1 MSTINNFIIGWLL
14 VSLCLL
20 IGISNSFAQNCP
32 HQLKGVLLDQQTSSP
47 LPFATVYISEVEQGN
62 VTDSLGQFNIPQVCS
77 GSYLL
82 SISYIGY
89 KGLDTLVTIPM
100 NAPIS
105 LTLRPLNE
113 QLDDFTIEDQR
124 HQRIAQAVQSISGI
138 ELQTKA
144 GGDLAAT
151 LREMPGVQAL
161 KTSATAAKPV
171 IHGLHGNRIL
181 ILTNG
186 VRLEAQQWRLDYAP
200 EIDPFIAQNITLVQ
214 GANSVRYGSDAIGGV
229 VLLNPPP
236 LRKNTGI
243 GGEINLIGFS
253 NNRQGTASG
262 MLDGQFKKTPD
273 LSWRIQGTLARGGNA
288 KAPDYYLDNTGIKEY
303 NFSGEIGYQK
313 ERYGISTFYSQYNS
327 EFGIYRGSHNHNLRD
342 IIDIFEGEVPPDT
355 TGFSYEILR
364 PRQSAEH
371 ELFKVGAYFKPTE
384 KGTLRATYARQF
396 NRREEFD
403 ITHGQAIL
411 DENLA
416 PQLGLKLT
424 THSVDLSW
432 DQTINSQWEST
443 IGLSTA
449 RKRNNFSGVSFIP
462 RYTSLLGGIYTIQ
475 TYTLGALQLEGGL
488 RYDFENR
495 EVELE
500 AETPTFNYSNISYN
514 LGANYRISNFWHLN
528 ANIGRA
534 WRATTVAELFSDG
547 VNHGE
552 AAVEL
557 GNPNL
562 DSERVFSGIVGLKYN
577 NFKGLRSN
585 LTVYYKQ
592 FQNYIFLAPAS
603 YPTLTIRG
611 IFPTYNYE
619 QAKARFTGADFDTEI
634 PIRGGLS
641 AFFRGSVLRAYN
653 QTADDDLILIPPN
666 NFSYGVKYQLNNDG
680 PLDQSFIR
688 VSMQHFNRQNHFPD
702 STEIILP
709 PDAYQLLQV
718 DAVAR
723 IQLKKQPIYLG
734 FSIYNAL
741 NRTYRSYLN
750 RMRYFADE
758 PGRNVVIRL
767 KVPFGRDAF

>member
-1 MSTINNFIIGWLL
+1 MNSTYNFINRWLL
-14 VSLCLL
+14 GLFLL
-20 IGISNSFAQNCP
+20 VGMSHSFAQNCP
-32 HQLKGVLLDQQTSSP
+32 HQLNGVLQDQQTGKSLSY
-47 LPFATVYISEVEQGN
+47 ATVYLPEVEQGG
-62 VTDSLGQFNIPQVCS
+62 VSDSLGAFTIP
-77 GSYLL
+77 LL
-82 SISYIGY
+82 CQGTYTLTISYIGY
-89 KGLDTLVTIPM
+89 KSLDTLISVPTDGT
-100 NAPIS
+100 IS
-105 LTLRPLNE
+105 LSLRPLNE
-113 QLDDFTIEDQR
+113 QLDDFTIEEQR
-124 HQRIAQAVQSISGI
+124 HLRIAQTVQSISGM
-138 ELQTKA
+138 EFQTKA

-214 GANSVRYGSDAIGGV
+214 GANSTRYGSDAIGGV

-236 LRKNTGI
+236 LRKTAGI

-253 NNRQGTASG
+253 NNRQGTLSG

-273 LSWRIQGTLARGGNA
+273 LSWRLQGTLARGGNA
-288 KAPDYYLDNTGIKEY
+288 KAPDYYLDNTGMQEY

-327 EFGIYRGSHNHNLRD
+327 AFGIYRGSHNHNLRD
-342 IIDIFEGEVPPDT
+342 IIDIFQGAVPPDT

-364 PRQSAEH
+364 PRQTAEH
-371 ELFKVGAYFKPTE
+371 ELFKVGSYFKPSD
-384 KGTLRATYARQF
+384 KGIIRATYARQF

-424 THSVDLSW
+424 THSFDLSW
-432 DQTINSQWEST
+432 DQAATSQWEST
-443 IGLSTA
+443 IGMSVA
-449 RKRNNFSGVSFIP
+449 RKRNNFAGISFIP

-475 TYTLGALQLEGGL
+475 AYTLGALQLEGGL

-495 EVELE
+495 DVEL
-500 AETPTFNYSNISYN
+500 ATETPTFNYNNISYN

-557 GNPNL
+557 GNPDL
-562 DSERVFSGIVGLKYN
+562 DSERVLSSMVGLKYN

-592 FQNYIFLAPAS
+592 FQNYIYLAPAS

-611 IFPTYNYE
+611 IFPTYHYE
-619 QAKARFTGADFDTEI
+619 QAKARFTGADFDAEI
-634 PIRGGLS
+634 PIRNGFS
-641 AFFRGSVLRAYN
+641 TFFRGSVLRAYN

-666 NFSYGVKYQLNNDG
+666 NFAYGVKYQISNEG

-688 VSMQHFNRQNHFPD
+688 VAMQHYSRQNHFPD
-702 STEIILP
+702 STDIILP
-709 PDAYQLLQV
+709 PDAYQLLQI
-718 DAVAR
+718 DAIAR
-723 IQLKKQPIYLG
+723 LQLKKQPIYIG

-758 PGRNVVIRL
+758 PGRNVAIRL
-767 KVPFGRDAF
+767 KVPFGRDTF